1 MGADFLFARPSFWQ
15 GFGSVLDL
23 GGTWFEFNRSLNEE
37 QADHL
42 AMLMDWRMVGN
53 HIQGAADQIGREQRT
68 LQGRLSL

>member
-23 GGTWFEFNRSLNEE
+23 GATRFEFNRSQNGE
-37 QADHL
+37 QADRL
-42 AMLMDWRMVGN
+42 AMLMDWRTVGG
-53 HIQGAADQIGREQRT
+53 HIREAASQHEHEMGA